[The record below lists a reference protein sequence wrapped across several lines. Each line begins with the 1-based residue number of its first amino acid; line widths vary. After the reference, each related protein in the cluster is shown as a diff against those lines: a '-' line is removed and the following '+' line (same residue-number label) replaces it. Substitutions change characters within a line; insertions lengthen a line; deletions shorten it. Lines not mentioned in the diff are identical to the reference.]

1 MDDRTI
7 KFLDKVLKDIVLD
20 TRLDKLGLH
29 LPFYK
34 YGTIYILSK
43 KEVSKLLK
51 CREDLRDYFH
61 SYVMD
66 TYSLTI
72 EESFSIYPKYI
83 KLLEDKFGKYRNINE
98 SGGYDVDGGVK
109 INLKLN
115 TKQKKYLDKVVN
127 YLVDATKINN
137 DKIII
142 SSPFELPETY
152 KKPPHSHLSPPI
164 PSLYSFTDQMK
175 DIYSLSEDE
184 IMYVWQEYRDFI
196 LVNVFGER
204 SPIKSFSFEIIN
216 EGIHHPNNYEITN
229 KGKLNFIDK
238 ITDMM
243 MEETYIEDIDW
254 GNSTI
259 VNIDIPEGFKR
270 IYFFK
275 GEHYQDDEYAGFDPS
290 ENWVEFIKPLQR
302 DTKNAT
308 EKYLKKWAG
317 VTDLH
322 MTIYV
327 WNEYLYKLREK
338 YFEGK
343 YDKNKGPLEFL

>member
-142 SSPFELPETY
+142 SSPFKLPEDY

-164 PSLYSFTDQMK
+164 PSLYSFMDQMK

-308 EKYLKKWAG
+308 ENYLKKWAG

-338 YFEGK
+338 YFGGK

>member
-1 MDDRTI
+1 M
-7 KFLDKVLKDIVLD
+7 
-20 TRLDKLGLH
+20 
-29 LPFYK
+29 
-34 YGTIYILSK
+34 
-43 KEVSKLLK
+43 
-51 CREDLRDYFH
+51 
-61 SYVMD
+61 
-66 TYSLTI
+66 
-72 EESFSIYPKYI
+72 
-83 KLLEDKFGKYRNINE
+83 
-98 SGGYDVDGGVK
+98 
-109 INLKLN
+109 
-115 TKQKKYLDKVVN
+115 
-127 YLVDATKINN
+127 
-137 DKIII
+137 
-142 SSPFELPETY
+142 
-152 KKPPHSHLSPPI
+152 
-164 PSLYSFTDQMK
+164 DQMK

-184 IMYVWQEYRDFI
+184 IMYVWQEYRDLI

-254 GNSTI
+254 SDSGIINP
-259 VNIDIPEGFKR
+259 DIPEGLKR

-290 ENWVEFIKPLQR
+290 KNWVEFIKPLQR

-308 EKYLKKWAG
+308 ENYLKKWAG
-317 VTDLH
+317 VTDWH
-322 MTIYV
+322 MIIYV

-343 YDKNKGPLEFL
+343 YDKNKGHLEFSS